1 MGHHQGSCLMIFWAN
16 PIDCLAFRFFCGV
29 PWVPWTNAP
38 NSGMKHY
45 VEGYLKG
52 YIYIYIHCIYIY
64 NIYIYIC
71 ITCNPEWATCNEA
84 SVPQHNSSLWCW
96 YHQSPSGVPF
106 QPPRVLPRFIVFR
119 LRWIRRCRKSWV
131 WRLPGYL
138 RPCCSG
144 CRSSQTDPQ
153 WMGAY
158 PIVTPRFCGIISVI
172 YHVCREE
179 HCMQCPLII

>member
-1 MGHHQGSCLMIFWAN
+1 
-16 PIDCLAFRFFCGV
+16 
-29 PWVPWTNAP
+29 
-38 NSGMKHY
+38 MKYY

-52 YIYIYIHCIYIY
+52 YTYIYIYIAYIYIVKISL
-64 NIYIYIC
+64 NIYIC

-138 RPCCSG
+138 RPGCSG